1 MKLTKDISASVAAQY
16 GTSEDRF
23 NRINAGIRWSPKPS
37 SIIGLYYRYD
47 DLYTTAEVDRIK
59 QLDFSVQWPI
69 TNRLYALARYNYAL
83 DENQPVEILGG
94 IEYVADC
101 WALRFVAQREV
112 DGRRDD
118 GDLIYD
124 NTYFIQLELTGLGG
138 IGSNPIDTLR
148 RSIPGYRATTVM
160 PEQSGLYDYY
170 E

>member
-1 MKLTKDISASVAAQY
+1 M
-16 GTSEDRF
+16 
-23 NRINAGIRWSPKPS
+23 
-37 SIIGLYYRYD
+37 
-47 DLYTTAEVDRIK
+47 
-59 QLDFSVQWPI
+59 
-69 TNRLYALARYNYAL
+69 
-83 DENQPVEILGG
+83 
-94 IEYVADC
+94 
-101 WALRFVAQREV
+101 
-112 DGRRDD
+112 DGRRNGDPD